1 MDWVKIWKRGLD
13 IDVYNG
19 TSSHT
24 HRELLPELTT
34 LWQYHWSAVFACE
47 KALSQNGFNLSSAT
61 KSSSDSFRILSS
73 MTTASM
79 SCSVFIFRSKATM
92 SLSMKPCGLK
102 LNKFFDFTLPSII
115 LVLFDPRRSKRLRR
129 EVRLLCTI
137 RICSLR
143 LQYLF
148 TVNPKGQVCAFY
160 CPAFRIHVQKS
171 QNLVSE
177 SKYSHTVGSQLRC
190 DLYDIWCCHKHYH
203 HLRCLLLC
211 YYLIGHHHYCF
222 WQMKTFLREPLD
234 LNTTSNKQ
242 LRRWTTWVP
251 FTPKAAVDKDKVF
264 GSQGFTFLT
273 IVFMLLII
281 SWRIEMK
288 MNQILNVLTITII
301 TKRETY

>member
-1 MDWVKIWKRGLD
+1 MSLVSSLCLWK
-13 IDVYNG
+13 
-19 TSSHT
+19 
-24 HRELLPELTT
+24 
-34 LWQYHWSAVFACE
+34 
-47 KALSQNGFNLSSAT
+47 SQNCFNLNSPT

-79 SCSVFIFRSKATM
+79 SYSVFIFRSKATM

-102 LNKFFDFTLPSII
+102 LNKFFDFTLSSIYWLAGFHSCDLI
-115 LVLFDPRRSKRLRR
+115 QRRARDWGLKWGFCVQS
-129 EVRLLCTI
+129 VFVHCDCN
-137 RICSLR
+137 ICSPSTQKARSALSAS
-143 LQYLF
+143 QQW
-148 TVNPKGQVCAFY
+148 T
-160 CPAFRIHVQKS
+160 FRIHVQKS
-171 QNLVSE
+171 LNLVSE

-288 MNQILNVLTITII
+288 MNQILKVLTITII